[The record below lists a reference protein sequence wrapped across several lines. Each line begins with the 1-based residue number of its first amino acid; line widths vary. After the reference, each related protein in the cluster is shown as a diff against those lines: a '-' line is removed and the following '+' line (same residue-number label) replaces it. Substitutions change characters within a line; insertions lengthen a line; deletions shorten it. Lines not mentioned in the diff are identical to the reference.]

1 MKWIKTIAF
10 SAVLMSLFI
19 GDAIASE
26 IVATGDVAN
35 TPTVVGLG
43 IAMIPDYLGSDD
55 YKAVPLPFVKYTFSG
70 SERYI
75 KLAGPELSFNFLN
88 HPNFYVGPL
97 VRYYG
102 SRDNDIEDDVVKKM
116 KKVDSGLS
124 AGAFLVYEIK
134 GVDPR
139 NKVNFT
145 LKFLADVSDSYNGYL
160 MDFDTTFWRKV
171 TDRWDVFIG
180 AGTTYADND
189 YMDTYFGVSNNNRG
203 SATLSELPNF
213 NAESGMRDVRAQAG
227 AIWYYDQNWLFGGL
241 VRYQLLLGDAEDSP
255 VVDRR
260 GDPNQMSVALFAG
273 YRW

>member
-1 MKWIKTIAF
+1 MKWIKTIAL
-10 SAVLMSLFI
+10 SAFLMGLSI
-19 GDAIASE
+19 SSANASE
-26 IVATGDVAN
+26 VIAPGDVAN

-43 IAMIPDYLGSDD
+43 IALVPDYPGSDD
-55 YKAVPLPFVKYTFSG
+55 YKAVPLPFAKYTFRD

-75 KLAGPELSFNFLN
+75 KLAGPELSFNLLN
-88 HPNFYVGPL
+88 DSNFYFGPL

-102 SRDNDIEDDVVKKM
+102 SRDDDIEDDVVKKM
-116 KKVDSGLS
+116 RKIDSGLA
-124 AGAFLVYEIK
+124 AGAFLAYEIK
-134 GVDPR
+134 GIEPR
-139 NKVNFT
+139 NKINFT
-145 LKFLADVSDSYNGYL
+145 FKVLADVSDSYSGYL
-160 MDFDTTFWRKV
+160 LDFDATYWRKV
-171 TDRWDVFIG
+171 AERWDLFVG